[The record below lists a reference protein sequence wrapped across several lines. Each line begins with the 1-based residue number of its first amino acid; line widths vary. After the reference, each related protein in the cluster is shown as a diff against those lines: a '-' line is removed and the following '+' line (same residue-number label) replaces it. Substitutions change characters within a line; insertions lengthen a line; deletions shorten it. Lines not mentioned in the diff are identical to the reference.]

1 MRTLVSI
8 KHSAHLRACNSCD
21 IYRHIITVF
30 DECPWS
36 PSQFPVLWA
45 EREPIDLSV
54 DLVPA
59 HLVQEVDLPLLS
71 AVAASRRLLT
81 MMQRMMVVMVH
92 RTLTLALLGARWEM
106 RLGVHLREIRMAVT
120 SIRDGRRFDGAGSV
134 SRSTSYHYHS
144 PSILTAPVSMIPY
157 PHTNC
162 LLKK

>member
-1 MRTLVSI
+1 MRILVSI
-8 KHSAHLRACNSCD
+8 KHSAQLRACNSCD
-21 IYRHIITVF
+21 IHRHIITVF

-36 PSQFPVLWA
+36 PSQFLVLGA
-45 EREPIDLSV
+45 EREPIVLFV

-81 MMQRMMVVMVH
+81 MMQRMMAVTVH

-106 RLGVHLREIRMAVT
+106 RSGVHLREIRKVVT

-134 SRSTSYHYHS
+134 SRPTSYHHHS
-144 PSILTAPVSMIPY
+144 PWILTAPVSMIPY